1 MQIQGLHYDLPA
13 MHPNSWIIKKANV
26 RLFQKLDQVGLGLAS
41 ETVPLLQLTGH
52 FIRYNI
58 QSKIADRPTAL
69 QLFAFRPGDAAGT
82 TG

>member
-1 MQIQGLHYDLPA
+1 MD
-13 MHPNSWIIKKANV
+13 NKKSKCQTISKA
-26 RLFQKLDQVGLGLAS
+26 LDQVGLGLAS

-58 QSKIADRPTAL
+58 QSKIADRPIAL
-69 QLFAFRPGDAAGT
+69 QLFAFRPGDAAVT